1 MSIRIACEHCGTRP
15 LEEYVYGE
23 VFVVPDMVADP
34 VERNLDRAFNHTNP
48 EGPVTE
54 AWFHLYGCRRWISI
68 VRDTATDRILE

>member
-1 MSIRIACEHCGTRP
+1 MSIRIKCDHCGTRP
-15 LEEYVYGE
+15 LEEYIYGE
-23 VFVVPDMVADP
+23 VFAVPDTIADP

-68 VRDTATDRILE
+68 VRDTSTDRIVD